1 MSDLTIAN
9 ISQTRSVSQFILAG
23 AAPALWLLLYAHPLE
38 PNYTLWLLVA
48 AKPLAVPC
56 AACPDSST
64 HHSPDLIC
72 SHACVAALVG
82 SPVCRGCVCVCV
94 SLQRVASHLG
104 CESNGCDEYEAEGGQ
119 LFVL

>member
-1 MSDLTIAN
+1 MSDLTIAI

-23 AAPALWLLLYAHPLE
+23 AATALWLLFYAHPLE

-82 SPVCRGCVCVCV
+82 SLVCVCVCV
-94 SLQRVASHLG
+94 SLQRVASLLG
-104 CESNGCDEYEAEGGQ
+104 CESNGCDELEAEGGH
-119 LFVL
+119 LFLL